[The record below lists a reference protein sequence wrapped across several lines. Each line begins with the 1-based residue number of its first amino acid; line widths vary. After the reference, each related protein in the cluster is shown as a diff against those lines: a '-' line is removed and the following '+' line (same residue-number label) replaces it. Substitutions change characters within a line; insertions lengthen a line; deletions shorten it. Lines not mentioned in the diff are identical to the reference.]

1 MIVQGD
7 ELTLIFEG
15 QGGVYHL
22 ALSKLP
28 RRRRLYQRHT
38 VPLATARCPVCYA
51 SMRRTTYYD

>member
-7 ELTLIFEG
+7 ELTLIVLG
-15 QGGVYHL
+15 QGGAHHL

-28 RRRRLYQRHT
+28 RRRRLFERHT

-51 SMRRTTYYD
+51 TMCKATLND